1 MDDLKTLR
9 DDQIETYER
18 SGKGPGVADADGGDD
33 TDTDGD
39 DTGDDAGDDS
49 DGDDAG

>member
-9 DDQIETYER
+9 DDQIETHER

-33 TDTDGD
+33 SDTD
-39 DTGDDAGDDS
+39 GDDAGDDS

>member
-9 DDQIETYER
+9 DEQIETHER

-39 DTGDDAGDDS
+39 DTDGDDSDS